1 MYIYMCVCVCVFVYV
16 CVCVCV
22 IYFAPKMK
30 KVLNSEFLFKFYLTL
45 FTFQV
50 IPFLLLYYS
59 YK

>member
-1 MYIYMCVCVCVFVYV
+1 MCVCLCVFVYV
-16 CVCVCV
+16 CVCVCM